1 MTIKELEQFADHVL
15 SPAEIECRVAALRM
29 NMTPSERR
37 ESSPVEALLAEE
49 AATKR
54 FVQCLKEFLR
64 IRTSKKE

>member
-1 MTIKELEQFADHVL
+1 MTIKELEQFADHIL
-15 SPAEIECRVAALRM
+15 SPCEIECRVAALRI

-64 IRTSKKE
+64 I